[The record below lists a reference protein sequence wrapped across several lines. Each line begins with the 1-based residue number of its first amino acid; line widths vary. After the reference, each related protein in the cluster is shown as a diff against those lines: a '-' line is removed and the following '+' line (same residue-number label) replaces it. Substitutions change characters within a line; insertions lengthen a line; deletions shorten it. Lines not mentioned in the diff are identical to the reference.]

1 MNLNIEKNK
10 TDEEIAECVAR
21 AINKELRLGKSVLW
35 FVSGG
40 SSIPVEILIA
50 QKIRDVG
57 QDKLVVTLADE
68 RYGDIDHEESNWF
81 KLKNG
86 GFDIKGAKLIPFL
99 CGKDILNTTSDI
111 IQTLTTELEKAPY
124 KIGLFGIGTDGH
136 IAGILP
142 HSESV
147 KADHLVY
154 SYDAPPFTRITIT
167 PKTILCLNEAFIYA
181 MGELKLGVIEK
192 LKLDDLTVE
201 ELPAQILKAIP
212 LLTVFTN
219 YKKA

>member
-1 MNLNIEKNK
+1 MNLNIQKNK
-10 TDEEIAECVAR
+10 TDGEIAEQIAS
-21 AINKELRLGKSVLW
+21 AINRELRLGKSVLW
-35 FVSGG
+35 FISGG

-50 QKIRDVG
+50 QKIKDVQ
-57 QDKLVVTLADE
+57 QDKLVVTLTDE
-68 RYGDIDHEESNWF
+68 RYGEIDHKESNWF
-81 KLKNG
+81 KLKTG
-86 GFDIKGAKLIPFL
+86 GFDIKGAKIIPFL

-124 KIGLFGIGTDGH
+124 KIGLFGVGTDGH
-136 IAGILP
+136 TAGILP
-142 HSESV
+142 NSESV
-147 KADHLVY
+147 KADYLVY

-167 PKTILCLNEAFIYA
+167 PKTILNLDEAFIYA
-181 MGELKLGVIEK
+181 IGESKLEVIKK

-219 YKKA
+219 

>member
-10 TDEEIAECVAR
+10 TDEEIAEYVAR

-40 SSIPVEILIA
+40 SSIPVEILIS
-50 QKIRDVG
+50 QKIKDVG
-57 QDKLVVTLADE
+57 QDKLVITLADE
-68 RYGDIDHEESNWF
+68 RYGGIDHEESNWF
-81 KLKNG
+81 KLKTG
-86 GFDIKGAKLIPFL
+86 GFDIKGAKIIPFL
-99 CGKDILNTTSDI
+99 CDKDILNTTSDI
-111 IQTLTTELEKAPY
+111 IQTLTNELAKADY
-124 KIGLFGIGTDGH
+124 KIGLFGIGSDGH
-136 IAGILP
+136 TAGILP

-147 KADHLVY
+147 KADYLVY
-154 SYDAPPFTRITIT
+154 SYNAPPFTRITIT
-167 PKTILCLNEAFIYA
+167 PKTILYLNEAFIYA
-181 MGELKLGVIEK
+181 MGESKLRVIEK

-219 YKKA
+219 